1 MKKENFDQLIKS
13 VHQMGEI
20 MKGKKLAGMKVTYRA
35 KPATAKEV
43 QTVRKELHLTQESFA
58 RVVGE
63 SPSAVK
69 HWEQG
74 IRTPRGSAAKL
85 IRLLRSH
92 PKLVAELR

>member
-1 MKKENFDQLIKS
+1 MKKKDFNDFLTS

-43 QTVRKELHLTQESFA
+43 QKVRKELKLTQQGFA
-58 RVVGE
+58 QVVGE
-63 SPSAVK
+63 SPSAIR

-74 IRTPRGSAAKL
+74 IRTPRGAAAKL
-85 IRLLRSH
+85 IRVLKAH
-92 PKLVAELR
+92 PELVMELQ

>member
-1 MKKENFDQLIKS
+1 MKKENFDQLIGS
-13 VHQMGEI
+13 VQQMGQI

-43 QTVRKELHLTQESFA
+43 QMVRKELHLTQEGFA

-63 SPSAVK
+63 SPSAIK

-74 IRTPRGSAAKL
+74 IRTPRGSAAIL
-85 IRLLRSH
+85 IRVLKTH
-92 PKLVAELR
+92 PELVAELR

>member
-1 MKKENFDQLIKS
+1 
-13 VHQMGEI
+13 

-35 KPATAKEV
+35 KPATAEEV
-43 QTVRKELHLTQESFA
+43 QKIREELHQTQESFA

-63 SPSAVK
+63 SPSAIK

-85 IRLLRSH
+85 IRVSRIH
-92 PKLVAELR
+92 PELVAELK

>member
-1 MKKENFDQLIKS
+1 MKKEHFDQMIKS
-13 VHQMGEI
+13 VHEMGEI
-20 MKGKKLAGMKVTYRA
+20 MKGKKLPGMKVTYRA

-43 QTVRKELHLTQESFA
+43 QNVRKVLNLTQENFA

-63 SPSAVK
+63 TPSAVR

-85 IRLLRSH
+85 IRLLKSH

>member
-1 MKKENFDQLIKS
+1 MKKKDFNDFMKS

-20 MKGKKLAGMKVTYRA
+20 MKGKKLVGMKVSYRA

-63 SPSAVK
+63 SPSAIK

-85 IRLLRSH
+85 IRLLKSH
-92 PKLVAELR
+92 PKLVSELR